1 MSNEKKLTK
10 REKYGMLAEIAEV
23 KANPIL
29 AEFVAHELELLA
41 KKNAGKSKVSQAEQ
55 EKRDSLANA
64 VVDILENSATAMPNA
79 EIAKAMPTDFGT
91 VSTQKLTPIL
101 SKMVENGVL
110 KAEKVKGRVHYS
122 LA

>member
-1 MSNEKKLTK
+1 MTNKKITKKDRYNEMVAIFDEMG
-10 REKYGMLAEIAEV
+10 RADLADFA
-23 KANPIL
+23 K
-29 AEFVAHELELLA
+29 HELELLV
-41 KKNAGKSKVSQAEQ
+41 KKNAGKSKVSAAEQ
-55 EKRDSLANA
+55 EKRDSLASA
-64 VVDILENSATAMPNA
+64 IVDILVNSATAMPNA

>member
-1 MSNEKKLTK
+1 MSMKKITK
-10 REKYGMLAEIAEV
+10 KDRYTEMVAMFTEMGRADLADFA
-23 KANPIL
+23 K
-29 AEFVAHELELLA
+29 HELELLA

-64 VVDILENSATAMPNA
+64 IVEILENSTTAMPNA
-79 EIAKAMPTDFGT
+79 EIAKAMPSDFGT

>member
-1 MSNEKKLTK
+1 MTNKKITKKDRYNEMVAIFDEMG
-10 REKYGMLAEIAEV
+10 RADLADFA
-23 KANPIL
+23 K
-29 AEFVAHELELLA
+29 HELELLV
-41 KKNAGKSKVSQAEQ
+41 KKNAGKSKVSAAEQ

-64 VVDILENSATAMPNA
+64 VVDILEKSATDMPNA
-79 EIAKAMPTDFGT
+79 EIAKAMPADFGT

>member
-1 MSNEKKLTK
+1 MTNNKITKKDRYNEMIAIFDEMG
-10 REKYGMLAEIAEV
+10 RADLADFA
-23 KANPIL
+23 K
-29 AEFVAHELELLA
+29 HELELLA
-41 KKNAGKSKVSQAEQ
+41 KKNAGKSKVSAAEQ

-64 VVDILENSATAMPNA
+64 IVDILENSATAMPNA

>member
-1 MSNEKKLTK
+1 MTNKKITKKDRYNEMIAIFDEMG
-10 REKYGMLAEIAEV
+10 RADLADFA
-23 KANPIL
+23 K
-29 AEFVAHELELLA
+29 HELELLA
-41 KKNAGKSKVSQAEQ
+41 KKNAGKSKVSAAEQ

-64 VVDILENSATAMPNA
+64 IVDILVNSATAMPNA
-79 EIAKAMPTDFGT
+79 EIAKAMPTEFGT

>member
-1 MSNEKKLTK
+1 MTNKKITKKDRYNEMVAIFDEMG
-10 REKYGMLAEIAEV
+10 RADLADFA
-23 KANPIL
+23 K
-29 AEFVAHELELLA
+29 HELELLV

-55 EKRDSLANA
+55 EKRDNLANA

>member
-1 MSNEKKLTK
+1 MSNKKITK
-10 REKYGMLAEIAEV
+10 KDRYTEMVAMFTEMGRADLADFV
-23 KANPIL
+23 K
-29 AEFVAHELELLA
+29 HELELLE
-41 KKNAGKSKVSQAEQ
+41 KKNAGKSKVSKAEQ

>member
-1 MSNEKKLTK
+1 MSNKKITK
-10 REKYGMLAEIAEV
+10 KDRYNEMVAIFDEMGRADLADFA
-23 KANPIL
+23 K
-29 AEFVAHELELLA
+29 HELELLV

-55 EKRDSLANA
+55 EKRDNLANA